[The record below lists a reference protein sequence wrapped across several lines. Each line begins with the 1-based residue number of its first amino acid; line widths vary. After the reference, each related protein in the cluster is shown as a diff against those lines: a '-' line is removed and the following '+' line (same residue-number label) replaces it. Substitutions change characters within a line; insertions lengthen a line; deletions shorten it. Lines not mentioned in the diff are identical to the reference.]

1 MGDQDGRSR
10 REVRR
15 PGGQEVKDRVCVCVC
30 VLGSYQYCSKVTER
44 SMVGRIDMLGESLA
58 RGGKA
63 RGEGDLRLSTEYG
76 GRSVHGIYI
85 WYGMMMMM
93 GRTWGSGR

>member
-1 MGDQDGRSR
+1 MGGQDGRS
-10 REVRR
+10 
-15 PGGQEVKDRVCVCVC
+15 GGQEARRSKI
-30 VLGSYQYCSKVTER
+30 GKVTER